1 MMKKLLF
8 IFYVIPITLLSQ
20 QYFTYNHNGINR
32 DYIYY
37 EPNNLNDDAPLV
49 FVAHGYSS
57 SAQNIMNYSGFNAL
71 ANQYGFALC
80 YPQGTADNWG
90 NNFWNVGYLFTS
102 SSTVDDVGFL
112 TSLAQELQNNHNL
125 SPTNTFMTGMSNGGE
140 LCYLIACESSGA
152 FKAYAPVAG
161 TIFPDGLSN
170 NICNGSPTPLFKI
183 HGINDNVSV
192 YNGDLNDQF
201 WGPYLAVDTIVNL
214 WVNINGLSDV
224 VVDTLP
230 NTNNNNK
237 YTISYKYS
245 SLNTENEVWLYKHMD
260 GHSWGVDDINV
271 QQEIWDFFTKYIT
284 SNTSTKQSL
293 NNNERKLIK
302 VVNILGQQSEIV
314 NNKLLLYIYD
324 DGYVKKKI
332 INK

>member
-1 MMKKLLF
+1 MKKLLF